1 MLPPRPK
8 QVPRLWIASFGQS
21 SSTSCRPC
29 VVRNIR
35 TVPLSAATVGR
46 CRSGG
51 GAAAA
56 VSSAVSVGRY
66 VTTQTSQPSA
76 GPRPRSLLAVP
87 ARPVIDITPC
97 RPRLFHLQNR
107 GKKTQTVVQLNDL
120 PRPPV
125 IGSTVGNSPLLV
137 VEESVQE
144 EAEGAPKT
152 RRKRVKRTILQVDRL
167 SDSQSTPITDPVL
180 DSQSEVKLG
189 EDIESG
195 KLKRGRRKTVKLEDL
210 PTPSGAVVEESPLPV
225 EEGTEGEAVE
235 VEQDELSTKPK
246 KGKTKTVRL
255 KEIPQGVLMPDES
268 VVPSQQEEQE
278 PAYPTVIQQHRQN
291 MQKFDNCVLLTRVG
305 SFYELYF
312 EQAEEIGPILNIKVS
327 QKRTNGGPV
336 SMAGFPFFQLERHLK
351 VLVQD
356 LNRHVAIAEEYKN
369 SPSEQIKSGGL
380 MHSRRVSRII
390 TPGTLIDENFMDPYA
405 NNYIMAIH
413 LPSVKKLD
421 EDTSSQE
428 ALNSGGEGQKK
439 ESSIGLAWLDLSTGN
454 FYTQQTNLISLG
466 SILSRVSPR
475 EIILDKSL
483 ESDEGHDILSVL
495 NEERYPFTYSPQ
507 SEDIQTVKD
516 WAPMLDAKIPAET
529 VIRFTDDEVKAGNV
543 LLHYVRDRL
552 QGLSMKLQPP
562 IRHDNMQIM
571 AIDKNSMRSLEIK
584 QTIRDGFFAGSLLH
598 AIRRTVTKS
607 GARLLNEWLSAP
619 STSLSVI
626 NARLDLITRFI
637 ENPDLSDA
645 ITVLL
650 RRSHDTQRLVQKF
663 ALNRGDADDLLRL
676 ASTIKAT
683 EDIVSHL
690 KSTISSSDNPED
702 HDCLTKLIDRI
713 SLEQPLKLAKRI
725 WDAIDEEGLVQQHQ
739 LEDSETGEML
749 ALAQEIVK
757 DEGGTEEDVKAL
769 LPKGAMA
776 KSNRA
781 RETSDQTQPQTKE
794 KKVVSLRTYYGEDNQ
809 VWIMKPKANR
819 ALAKLHAELGSLQE
833 QKEKLTEELR
843 ERYAAPSLTLN
854 WRAGLGHVCM
864 VRGRDAR
871 LAMVGK
877 SSRRTTS
884 STSKNSSL
892 SDPLDV
898 VPDELIPEDTDPDAD
913 IDPTVADNP
922 EPITEQA
929 EPESLTTLHTLK
941 ATRTTRTFH
950 HPLWTSLGESLDH
963 VRLRIRSE
971 ETALFTSLRSNVVTL
986 LIKLRRNALVL
997 DELDIATSLSR
1008 LATEQNLVRPIL
1020 HSDTQKT
1027 IIIGGRHPTVEP
1039 SLLSRGMTFQK
1050 NDCLLGSPSGGG
1062 GGGGGEGAIWLITGP
1077 NMGGKSTFLRQ
1088 NALITI
1094 LAQMGCYVPADYAE
1108 MGIVDAIF
1116 SRVGSADNLYADQS
1130 TFMVE
1135 MMETAAILRQATA
1148 RSFVIMDEI
1157 GRGTT
1162 PEDGTAVAFAALHH
1176 LLTVNKCRGL
1186 FATHF
1191 HKVGDMVREQG
1202 LMVEDGANGANGG
1215 GVAMYC
1221 TDVEEDE
1228 GGGFVYVH
1236 KLRKGT
1242 NRQSHA
1248 LKVARLAGLP
1258 EPAIKMA
1265 QQVLEAQGVEL

>member
-8 QVPRLWIASFGQS
+8 QVPRLWIASLGQ
-21 SSTSCRPC
+21 SCRPC
-29 VVRNIR
+29 VVNNIR
-35 TVPLSAATVGR
+35 TTVGR
-46 CRSGG
+46 CR
-51 GAAAA
+51 
-56 VSSAVSVGRY
+56 VGRY
-66 VTTQTSQPSA
+66 VTTQTSRPSA
-76 GPRPRSLLAVP
+76 GPRPPSVLLAVP

-97 RPRLFHLQNR
+97 CPRLFQLQIR
-107 GKKTQTVVQLNDL
+107 GKKTRTVVQLNDL
-120 PRPPV
+120 PLPPV
-125 IGSTVGNSPLLV
+125 VESAVNGPLLV

-144 EAEGAPKT
+144 EGTSTT
-152 RRKRVKRTILQVDRL
+152 RRKRIKRTILQLDQLPVSRTTL
-167 SDSQSTPITDPVL
+167 TSDPIL
-180 DSQSEVKLG
+180 DAQRDETLNL
-189 EDIESG
+189 DIESA
-195 KLKRGRRKTVKLEDL
+195 KVKRGRRRIVKLDDL
-210 PTPSGAVVEESPLPV
+210 STTPVAVVDEALLPV
-225 EEGTEGEAVE
+225 KEATEEAAE
-235 VEQDELSTKPK
+235 VEQDEPSTQRKR
-246 KGKTKTVRL
+246 GKTRTVRL
-255 KEIPQGVLMPDES
+255 KEIPQGALLPDEPF
-268 VVPSQQEEQE
+268 PSPQQEDQE
-278 PAYPTVIQQHRQN
+278 PAYPAVIQQHRQN

-305 SFYELYF
+305 SFYEMYF
-312 EQAEEIGPILNIKVS
+312 EHAEEVGPLLNLKVS
-327 QKRTNGGPV
+327 QKKTSGGPV

-380 MHSRRVSRII
+380 MHNRRVSRII

-413 LPSVKKLD
+413 LPAVKL
-421 EDTSSQE
+421 EEGTSSQE
-428 ALNSGGEGQKK
+428 ALNSGEGQKK
-439 ESSIGLAWLDLSTGN
+439 ESLVGLAWLDLSTGN
-454 FYTQQTNLISLG
+454 FYTQQTSLISLG
-466 SILSRVSPR
+466 SVLSRVSPR
-475 EIILDKSL
+475 EIVLDKSL
-483 ESDEGHDILSVL
+483 ESAEGHDILSVL

-507 SEDIQTVKD
+507 GEDIQTLKD

-529 VIRFTDDEVKAGNV
+529 VIRFTDDEIKAGNV
-543 LLHYVRDRL
+543 LLHYVGDRL

-626 NARLDLITRFI
+626 NTRLDLITRFI

-645 ITVLL
+645 VTVLL

-683 EDIVSHL
+683 EDIVNHL
-690 KSTISSSDNPED
+690 KSTISSDNPD
-702 HDCLTKLIDRI
+702 NDCLTKLIDRI

-739 LEDSETGEML
+739 LEDSETSEML

-757 DEGGTEEDVKAL
+757 DEGTEEDGRAL
-769 LPKGAMA
+769 LPKGATA

-781 RETSDQTQPQTKE
+781 RAELTQNQNQKE
-794 KKVVSLRTYYGEDNQ
+794 KDMSKDNNKKMSLRTYYGEDNQ

-819 ALAKLHAELGSLQE
+819 ALAKLHAELESLQE
-833 QKEKLTEELR
+833 QKEKLTEEFR
-843 ERYAAPSLTLN
+843 ARYAAPSLTLN
-854 WRAGLGHVCM
+854 WKAGLGHVC
-864 VRGRDAR
+864 VVKGRDAR
-871 LAMVGK
+871 LAAGGTSRSRTAGTK
-877 SSRRTTS
+877 SAATTS
-884 STSKNSSL
+884 NSSSSSSM
-892 SDPLDV
+892 SDPLD
-898 VPDELIPEDTDPDAD
+898 PILDPISDTTTDADLTDPDAD
-913 IDPTVADNP
+913 LDP
-922 EPITEQA
+922 EPVL
-929 EPESLTTLHTLK
+929 EPESLSSLRTLS

-950 HPLWTSLGESLDH
+950 HPLWTSLGESFDH

-971 ETALFTSLRSNVVTL
+971 ETALFSSLRANVVTL

-1020 HSDTQKT
+1020 HDSSTTTNGSQGT
-1027 IIIGGRHPTVEP
+1027 GRRTVIVGGRHPTVEP

-1050 NDCLLGSPSGGG
+1050 NDCLVGSPGQGQ
-1062 GGGGGEGAIWLITGP
+1062 IWLITGP
-1077 NMGGKSTFLRQ
+1077 NMAGKSTFLRQ

-1108 MGIVDAIF
+1108 LGIVDAIF

-1135 MMETAAILRQATA
+1135 MMETAAILRQATP

-1162 PEDGTAVAFAALHH
+1162 PEDGTAVAFASLHH

-1191 HKVGDMVREQG
+1191 HAVGDMVKEQG
-1202 LMVEDGANGANGG
+1202 MMVEDGAGGANANGNG

-1228 GGGFVYVH
+1228 SGGFVYVH
-1236 KLRKGT
+1236 KLRKGM

-1258 EPAIKMA
+1258 EPAIEIA
-1265 QQVLEAQGVEL
+1265 QQVLAAQGVVASESR

>member
-8 QVPRLWIASFGQS
+8 QVPRRWIASLGQS
-21 SSTSCRPC
+21 TCRPC
-29 VVRNIR
+29 VVNNIR
-35 TVPLSAATVGR
+35 TAAATVGR
-46 CRSGG
+46 GRGVVG
-51 GAAAA
+51 
-56 VSSAVSVGRY
+56 VGRY
-66 VTTQTSQPSA
+66 VTTQTSLTSA
-76 GPRPRSLLAVP
+76 GSRPSSVLLAVP

-97 RPRLFHLQNR
+97 CPRLFQLQIR
-107 GKKTQTVVQLNDL
+107 GKKTRTVVQLNDL
-120 PRPPV
+120 PLPPV
-125 IGSTVGNSPLLV
+125 VESAVNGPLLV

-144 EAEGAPKT
+144 EGTSTA
-152 RRKRVKRTILQVDRL
+152 RRKRIKRTILQLDQLPVSQTTTL
-167 SDSQSTPITDPVL
+167 TSDPIL
-180 DSQSEVKLG
+180 DAQRDTEPN
-189 EDIESG
+189 EDIDSG
-195 KLKRGRRKTVKLEDL
+195 KSKRGRRRIVKLDDSST
-210 PTPSGAVVEESPLPV
+210 TPVAMLDEALLPV
-225 EEGTEGEAVE
+225 KEATEEAAE
-235 VEQDELSTKPK
+235 VEQNEPSTQRKRD
-246 KGKTKTVRL
+246 KTRTVRL
-255 KEIPQGVLMPDES
+255 KEIPQGALLPDES
-268 VVPSQQEEQE
+268 FPPPQQEDQE
-278 PAYPTVIQQHRQN
+278 PAYPAVIQQHRHN

-305 SFYELYF
+305 SFYEMYF
-312 EQAEEIGPILNIKVS
+312 EHAEEVGPLLNLKVS
-327 QKRTNGGPV
+327 QKKTSGGPV
-336 SMAGFPFFQLERHLK
+336 SMAGFPFFQLDRYLK
-351 VLVQD
+351 VLVED
-356 LNRHVAIAEEYKN
+356 LNRHVAIAEEYRN

-380 MHSRRVSRII
+380 MHNRRVTRIV

-413 LPSVKKLD
+413 MPS
-421 EDTSSQE
+421 SSLEGSSSFQE
-428 ALNSGGEGQKK
+428 ALNSETGQRK
-439 ESSIGLAWLDLSTGN
+439 ESLVGEN
-454 FYTQQTNLISLG
+454 
-466 SILSRVSPR
+466 
-475 EIILDKSL
+475 
-483 ESDEGHDILSVL
+483 
-495 NEERYPFTYSPQ
+495 
-507 SEDIQTVKD
+507 IQTLKD
-516 WAPMLDAKIPAET
+516 WAPMLDAKIPTET
-529 VIRFTDDEVKAGNV
+529 VIRFTDDEIKAGNV
-543 LLHYVRDRL
+543 LLHYVTDRL

-571 AIDKNSMRSLEIK
+571 TIDKNSMRSLEIK
-584 QTIRDGFFAGSLLH
+584 KTMREGFFTGSLLH

-626 NARLDLITRFI
+626 NSRLDLITRFI
-637 ENPDLSDA
+637 SNPDLSDA

-650 RRSHDTQRLVQKF
+650 HRSHDTQRLVQKF

-683 EDIVSHL
+683 EDIVNHL
-690 KSTISSSDNPED
+690 KSTISSEDNNPEED
-702 HDCLTKLIDRI
+702 DCLTRLIDRI

-757 DEGGTEEDVKAL
+757 GVGTEEDGRAL
-769 LPKGAMA
+769 LPKGATA

-781 RETSDQTQPQTKE
+781 RAELTQNRNQQE
-794 KKVVSLRTYYGEDNQ
+794 KDLSKDNRKMSLRNYYGEDNQ

-819 ALAKLHAELGSLQE
+819 ALAKLHAELRSLQE
-833 QKEKLTEELR
+833 QKEKLTEEFR
-843 ERYAAPSLTLN
+843 AKYAAPSLTLN
-854 WRAGLGHVCM
+854 WKAGLGHVCV

-871 LAMVGK
+871 LAMGET
-877 SSRRTTS
+877 SRRTRTS
-884 STSKNSSL
+884 SSSNSM
-892 SDPLDV
+892 SDPISDTTDADAADADGE
-898 VPDELIPEDTDPDAD
+898 PIPEPV
-913 IDPTVADNP
+913 P
-922 EPITEQA
+922 
-929 EPESLTTLHTLK
+929 EPESLSTLRTLST
-941 ATRTTRTFH
+941 TRTTRTFH

-971 ETALFTSLRSNVVTL
+971 ETALFSSLRSNVVTL

-997 DELDIATSLSR
+997 DELDIATSLAR

-1020 HSDTQKT
+1020 HDSSTTNGSQGMGT
-1027 IIIGGRHPTVEP
+1027 RTVIVGGRHPTVEP

-1050 NDCLLGSPSGGG
+1050 NDCLIGSPGQ
-1062 GGGGGEGAIWLITGP
+1062 GAIWLITGP
-1077 NMGGKSTFLRQ
+1077 NMAGKSTFLRQ

-1108 MGIVDAIF
+1108 LGIVDAIF

-1135 MMETAAILRQATA
+1135 MMETAAILRQATP

-1162 PEDGTAVAFAALHH
+1162 PEDGTAVAFASLHH

-1191 HKVGDMVREQG
+1191 HAVEDMLKEQG
-1202 LMVEDGANGANGG
+1202 LVVDGASSAGASW

-1228 GGGFVYVH
+1228 SGGFVYVH
-1236 KLRKGT
+1236 KLRKGM

-1265 QQVLEAQGVEL
+1265 QQVLAVQGVVA

>member
-8 QVPRLWIASFGQS
+8 QVPRRWIASLGQS
-21 SSTSCRPC
+21 SCRPC
-29 VVRNIR
+29 VVNNNIR
-35 TVPLSAATVGR
+35 TAVATVGR
-46 CRSGG
+46 GR
-51 GAAAA
+51 GA
-56 VSSAVSVGRY
+56 VGVGRY
-66 VTTQTSQPSA
+66 VTTQTSLTSA
-76 GPRPRSLLAVP
+76 GSRPSSVLLAVP

-97 RPRLFHLQNR
+97 CPRLFQLQIR
-107 GKKTQTVVQLNDL
+107 GKKTRTVVQLNDL
-120 PRPPV
+120 PLPSV
-125 IGSTVGNSPLLV
+125 VESAVNGPLLV

-144 EAEGAPKT
+144 EGTSTA
-152 RRKRVKRTILQVDRL
+152 RRKRIKRTILQLDQLPVSQTTL
-167 SDSQSTPITDPVL
+167 TSDPIL
-180 DSQSEVKLG
+180 DAQRDINPN
-189 EDIESG
+189 EDMDSG
-195 KLKRGRRKTVKLEDL
+195 KSKRGRRRIVKLDDSST
-210 PTPSGAVVEESPLPV
+210 TPVAMLDEALLPV
-225 EEGTEGEAVE
+225 KEATEEAAD
-235 VEQDELSTKPK
+235 VEQNEPSTQRKRD
-246 KGKTKTVRL
+246 KTRTVRL
-255 KEIPQGVLMPDES
+255 KEIPQGALLPDES
-268 VVPSQQEEQE
+268 FPPRQQEDQE
-278 PAYPTVIQQHRQN
+278 PAYPAVIQQHRHN

-305 SFYELYF
+305 GFYEMYF
-312 EQAEEIGPILNIKVS
+312 EHAEEVGPLLNLKVS
-327 QKRTNGGPV
+327 QKKTSGGPV
-336 SMAGFPFFQLERHLK
+336 SMAGFPFFQLDRYLK
-351 VLVQD
+351 VLVED
-356 LNRHVAIAEEYKN
+356 LNRHVAIAEEYRN

-380 MHSRRVSRII
+380 MHNRRVTRIV

-413 LPSVKKLD
+413 LPSDSL
-421 EDTSSQE
+421 EGSSSFQE
-428 ALNSGGEGQKK
+428 ALNTGTGQKK
-439 ESSIGLAWLDLSTGN
+439 ESLVGLAWLDLSTGN
-454 FYTQQTNLISLG
+454 FYTQQTSLIALG
-466 SILSRVSPR
+466 SVLLRVSPR
-475 EIILDKSL
+475 EIVLDKSL
-483 ESDEGHDILSVL
+483 ESAEGHDILSVL
-495 NEERYPFTYSPQ
+495 NEERYPVTYSPQ
-507 SEDIQTVKD
+507 SENIQTLKD
-516 WAPMLDAKIPAET
+516 WAPMLDAKIPTET
-529 VIRFTDDEVKAGNV
+529 VIRFTDDEIKAGNV
-543 LLHYVRDRL
+543 LLHYVTDRL

-571 AIDKNSMRSLEIK
+571 TIDKNSMRSLEIK
-584 QTIRDGFFAGSLLH
+584 KTMREGFFAGSLLH

-626 NARLDLITRFI
+626 NSRLDLITRFI
-637 ENPDLSDA
+637 SNPDLSDA

-650 RRSHDTQRLVQKF
+650 HRSHDTQRLVQKF

-683 EDIVSHL
+683 EDIVNHL
-690 KSTISSSDNPED
+690 KSTMSSEDNNPEED
-702 HDCLTKLIDRI
+702 DCLTKLIDRI

-757 DEGGTEEDVKAL
+757 GEGTEEDGRAL
-769 LPKGAMA
+769 LPKGATA

-781 RETSDQTQPQTKE
+781 RAELTQNRNQQE
-794 KKVVSLRTYYGEDNQ
+794 KDLSKDNRKMSLRNYYGEDNQ

-819 ALAKLHAELGSLQE
+819 ALAKLHAELRSLQE
-833 QKEKLTEELR
+833 QKEKLTEEFR
-843 ERYAAPSLTLN
+843 AKYAAPSLTLN
-854 WRAGLGHVCM
+854 WKAGLGHVCV

-871 LAMVGK
+871 LAMGET
-877 SSRRTTS
+877 SRRTRTS
-884 STSKNSSL
+884 SSSSNSM
-892 SDPLDV
+892 SDPIADTTDADAADADGE
-898 VPDELIPEDTDPDAD
+898 PIPEPV
-913 IDPTVADNP
+913 P
-922 EPITEQA
+922 
-929 EPESLTTLHTLK
+929 EPESLSTLRTLST
-941 ATRTTRTFH
+941 TRTTRTFH

-971 ETALFTSLRSNVVTL
+971 ETALFSSLRSNVVTL

-997 DELDIATSLSR
+997 DELDIATSLAR

-1020 HSDTQKT
+1020 HDSSTTNGSQGMGT
-1027 IIIGGRHPTVEP
+1027 RTVIVGGRHPTVEP

-1050 NDCLLGSPSGGG
+1050 NDCLIGSPGQ
-1062 GGGGGEGAIWLITGP
+1062 GAIWLITGP
-1077 NMGGKSTFLRQ
+1077 NMAGKSTFLRQ

-1108 MGIVDAIF
+1108 LGIVDAIF

-1135 MMETAAILRQATA
+1135 MMETAAILRQATP

-1162 PEDGTAVAFAALHH
+1162 PEDGTAVAFASLHH

-1191 HKVGDMVREQG
+1191 HAVGDMLKEQG
-1202 LMVEDGANGANGG
+1202 LVVEDGASSAGASW

-1228 GGGFVYVH
+1228 SGGFVYVH
-1236 KLRKGT
+1236 KLRKGM

-1258 EPAIKMA
+1258 EPAIKIA
-1265 QQVLEAQGVEL
+1265 QQVLAVQGVVA

>member
-8 QVPRLWIASFGQS
+8 QVPRRWIASLGHS
-21 SSTSCRPC
+21 SCRPC
-29 VVRNIR
+29 VVNNIR
-35 TVPLSAATVGR
+35 TAAATVGR
-46 CRSGG
+46 GR
-51 GAAAA
+51 GA
-56 VSSAVSVGRY
+56 VGVGRY
-66 VTTQTSQPSA
+66 VTTQTSLTSA
-76 GPRPRSLLAVP
+76 GSRPSSSVLFVVP

-97 RPRLFHLQNR
+97 CPRLFQLQIR
-107 GKKTQTVVQLNDL
+107 GKKTRTVVQLNDL
-120 PRPPV
+120 PLPPV
-125 IGSTVGNSPLLV
+125 VETAVNGPLLV

-144 EAEGAPKT
+144 EGTSTT
-152 RRKRVKRTILQVDRL
+152 RRKRIKRTILQLDQLPVSQTTL
-167 SDSQSTPITDPVL
+167 TSDPIL
-180 DSQSEVKLG
+180 DAQRDIKPN
-189 EDIESG
+189 EDIDSG
-195 KLKRGRRKTVKLEDL
+195 KSKRGRRRIVKLDDSST
-210 PTPSGAVVEESPLPV
+210 TPVAMLDEALLPV
-225 EEGTEGEAVE
+225 KEATEEAAE
-235 VEQDELSTKPK
+235 VEQNEPSTQRKRD
-246 KGKTKTVRL
+246 KTRTVRL
-255 KEIPQGVLMPDES
+255 KEIPQGALLPDES
-268 VVPSQQEEQE
+268 FPPPQQEDQE
-278 PAYPTVIQQHRQN
+278 PAYPSVIQQHRHN

-305 SFYELYF
+305 SFYEMYF
-312 EQAEEIGPILNIKVS
+312 EHAEEVGPLLNLKVS
-327 QKRTNGGPV
+327 QKKTSGGPV
-336 SMAGFPFFQLERHLK
+336 SMAGFPFFQLDRYLK
-351 VLVQD
+351 VLVED
-356 LNRHVAIAEEYKN
+356 LNRHVAIAEEYRN

-380 MHSRRVSRII
+380 MHNRRVTRIV

-413 LPSVKKLD
+413 LPSNSL
-421 EDTSSQE
+421 EGSSSFQE
-428 ALNSGGEGQKK
+428 ALNSETEQKK
-439 ESSIGLAWLDLSTGN
+439 ESLVGEN
-454 FYTQQTNLISLG
+454 
-466 SILSRVSPR
+466 
-475 EIILDKSL
+475 
-483 ESDEGHDILSVL
+483 
-495 NEERYPFTYSPQ
+495 
-507 SEDIQTVKD
+507 IQTLKD
-516 WAPMLDAKIPAET
+516 WAPMLDAKIPTET
-529 VIRFTDDEVKAGNV
+529 VIRFTDDEIKAGNV
-543 LLHYVRDRL
+543 LLHYVTDRL

-571 AIDKNSMRSLEIK
+571 TIDKNSMRSLEIK
-584 QTIRDGFFAGSLLH
+584 KTMREGFFAGSLLH

-626 NARLDLITRFI
+626 NSRLDLITRFI
-637 ENPDLSDA
+637 SNPDLSDA

-650 RRSHDTQRLVQKF
+650 HRSHDTQRLVQKF

-683 EDIVSHL
+683 EDIVNHL
-690 KSTISSSDNPED
+690 KSTISSEDNNPEED
-702 HDCLTKLIDRI
+702 DCLTKLIERI

-757 DEGGTEEDVKAL
+757 DEGTEEDGRAL
-769 LPKGAMA
+769 LPKGATA

-781 RETSDQTQPQTKE
+781 RAELTQNRNQQE
-794 KKVVSLRTYYGEDNQ
+794 KDLSKDNRKISLRNYYGEDNQ

-819 ALAKLHAELGSLQE
+819 ALAKLHAELRSLQE
-833 QKEKLTEELR
+833 QKEKLTEEFR
-843 ERYAAPSLTLN
+843 AKYAAPSLTLN
-854 WRAGLGHVCM
+854 WKTGLGHVCV

-871 LAMVGK
+871 LAVGET
-877 SSRRTTS
+877 SRRTRTS
-884 STSKNSSL
+884 SSSSNSM
-892 SDPLDV
+892 SDPISDTTDADAADADTE
-898 VPDELIPEDTDPDAD
+898 PIPEPV
-913 IDPTVADNP
+913 P
-922 EPITEQA
+922 
-929 EPESLTTLHTLK
+929 EPESLSTLRTLST
-941 ATRTTRTFH
+941 TRTTRTFH

-971 ETALFTSLRSNVVTL
+971 ETALFSSLRSNVVTL

-1020 HSDTQKT
+1020 HDSSTTNGSQGMGT
-1027 IIIGGRHPTVEP
+1027 RTVIVGGRHPTVEP

-1050 NDCLLGSPSGGG
+1050 NDCLIGSPGQ
-1062 GGGGGEGAIWLITGP
+1062 GAIWLITGP
-1077 NMGGKSTFLRQ
+1077 NMAGKSTFLRQ

-1108 MGIVDAIF
+1108 LGIVDAIF

-1135 MMETAAILRQATA
+1135 MMETAAILRQATP

-1162 PEDGTAVAFAALHH
+1162 PEDGTAVAFASLHH

-1191 HKVGDMVREQG
+1191 HAVGDMLKEQG
-1202 LMVEDGANGANGG
+1202 LVVEDGASSATANW
-1215 GVAMYC
+1215 GVVMYC

-1228 GGGFVYVH
+1228 SGGFVYVH
-1236 KLRKGT
+1236 KLRKGM

-1258 EPAIKMA
+1258 EPAIKIA
-1265 QQVLEAQGVEL
+1265 QQVLAVQGVVA

>member
-8 QVPRLWIASFGQS
+8 QVPRRWIASLGQS
-21 SSTSCRPC
+21 SCRPC
-29 VVRNIR
+29 VVNNNIR
-35 TVPLSAATVGR
+35 TAAATVGR
-46 CRSGG
+46 GR
-51 GAAAA
+51 GA
-56 VSSAVSVGRY
+56 VGVGRY
-66 VTTQTSQPSA
+66 VTTQTSLTSA
-76 GPRPRSLLAVP
+76 GSRPSSVLLAVP

-97 RPRLFHLQNR
+97 CPRLFQLQIR
-107 GKKTQTVVQLNDL
+107 GKKTRTVVQLNDL
-120 PRPPV
+120 PLPPV
-125 IGSTVGNSPLLV
+125 VESAVNGPLLV

-144 EAEGAPKT
+144 EGTSTA
-152 RRKRVKRTILQVDRL
+152 RRKRIKRAILQLDQLPVSQTTL
-167 SDSQSTPITDPVL
+167 TSDPIL
-180 DSQSEVKLG
+180 DAQRDINPN
-189 EDIESG
+189 EDIDSG
-195 KLKRGRRKTVKLEDL
+195 KSKRGRRRIVKVDDSST
-210 PTPSGAVVEESPLPV
+210 TPVAMLDEALLPV
-225 EEGTEGEAVE
+225 KEATEEAAD
-235 VEQDELSTKPK
+235 VEQNEPSTQRKRD
-246 KGKTKTVRL
+246 KTRTVRL
-255 KEIPQGVLMPDES
+255 KEIPQGALLPDES
-268 VVPSQQEEQE
+268 FPPRQQEDQE
-278 PAYPTVIQQHRQN
+278 PAYPAVIQQHRHN

-305 SFYELYF
+305 GFYEMYF
-312 EQAEEIGPILNIKVS
+312 EHAEEVGPLLNLKVS
-327 QKRTNGGPV
+327 QKKTSGGPV
-336 SMAGFPFFQLERHLK
+336 SMAGFPFFQLDRYLK
-351 VLVQD
+351 VLVED
-356 LNRHVAIAEEYKN
+356 LNRHVAIAEEYRN

-380 MHSRRVSRII
+380 MHNRRVTRIV

-413 LPSVKKLD
+413 LPSDSL
-421 EDTSSQE
+421 EGSSGFQE
-428 ALNSGGEGQKK
+428 ALNSGTGQKK
-439 ESSIGLAWLDLSTGN
+439 ESLSEN
-454 FYTQQTNLISLG
+454 
-466 SILSRVSPR
+466 
-475 EIILDKSL
+475 
-483 ESDEGHDILSVL
+483 
-495 NEERYPFTYSPQ
+495 
-507 SEDIQTVKD
+507 IQTLKD
-516 WAPMLDAKIPAET
+516 WAPMLDAKIPTET
-529 VIRFTDDEVKAGNV
+529 VIRFTDDEIKAGNV
-543 LLHYVRDRL
+543 LLHYVTDRL

-571 AIDKNSMRSLEIK
+571 TIDKNSMRSLEIK
-584 QTIRDGFFAGSLLH
+584 KTMREGFFAGSLLH

-626 NARLDLITRFI
+626 NSRLDLITRFI
-637 ENPDLSDA
+637 SNPDLSDA

-650 RRSHDTQRLVQKF
+650 HRSHDTQRLVQKF

-683 EDIVSHL
+683 EDIVNHL
-690 KSTISSSDNPED
+690 KSTISSEDNNPED
-702 HDCLTKLIDRI
+702 DCLTKLIDRI

-757 DEGGTEEDVKAL
+757 GEGTEEDGRAL
-769 LPKGAMA
+769 LPKGATA

-781 RETSDQTQPQTKE
+781 RAELTQNRNQQE
-794 KKVVSLRTYYGEDNQ
+794 KDLSKDNRKMSLRNYYGEDNQ

-819 ALAKLHAELGSLQE
+819 ALAKLHAELRSLQE
-833 QKEKLTEELR
+833 QKEKLTEEFR
-843 ERYAAPSLTLN
+843 AKYAAPSLTLN
-854 WRAGLGHVCM
+854 WKAGLGHVCV

-871 LAMVGK
+871 LAMGET
-877 SSRRTTS
+877 SRRTRTS
-884 STSKNSSL
+884 SSSNSM
-892 SDPLDV
+892 SDPISDTTDADAADADGE
-898 VPDELIPEDTDPDAD
+898 PIPEPV
-913 IDPTVADNP
+913 P
-922 EPITEQA
+922 
-929 EPESLTTLHTLK
+929 EPESLSTLRTLST
-941 ATRTTRTFH
+941 TRTTRTFH

-971 ETALFTSLRSNVVTL
+971 ETALFSSLRSNVVTL

-997 DELDIATSLSR
+997 DELDIATSLAR

-1020 HSDTQKT
+1020 HDSSTTNGSQGMGT
-1027 IIIGGRHPTVEP
+1027 RTVIVGGRHPTVEP

-1050 NDCLLGSPSGGG
+1050 NDCLIGSPGQ
-1062 GGGGGEGAIWLITGP
+1062 GAIWLITGP
-1077 NMGGKSTFLRQ
+1077 NMAGKSTFLRQ

-1108 MGIVDAIF
+1108 LGIVDAIF

-1135 MMETAAILRQATA
+1135 MMETAAILRQATP

-1162 PEDGTAVAFAALHH
+1162 PEDGTAVAFASLHH

-1191 HKVGDMVREQG
+1191 HAVGDMLKEQG
-1202 LMVEDGANGANGG
+1202 LVVEDGASSAGASW

-1228 GGGFVYVH
+1228 SGGFVYVH
-1236 KLRKGT
+1236 KLRKGM

-1258 EPAIKMA
+1258 EPAIKIA
-1265 QQVLEAQGVEL
+1265 QQVLAVQGVVA